1 MSIIATALAK
11 LAAIGIPAQ
20 AAAVALVVAAG
31 ATGGVVAHAA
41 VTTPDPA
48 IVPESAPE
56 ILPADE
62 GAEEEEENGEQPT
75 LPDAASF
82 GQSVAEDARD
92 GGVFGLDI
100 AEQARARA
108 EERRGEAIPDHAQ
121 EAQERNRPEVQAVTP
136 EIPEPRGRPEDAGQ
150 RP

>member
-1 MSIIATALAK
+1 VSIIATALAK
-11 LAAIGIPAQ
+11 LAAVGIPAQ

-48 IVPESAPE
+48 VVPESAPE

-62 GAEEEEENGEQPT
+62 GAEEEENGEQPT

-92 GGVFGLDI
+92 GGVVGLDI